1 MNPKIVSTLL
11 IVGTLLVGIVL
22 GVVGNGALQN
32 KRMKELSKIRNNPR
46 GFSEFVIRTVQPAD
60 DAQRLEV
67 EQILEKYGAQYRVT
81 RDRQQK
87 EMEAIGDSMRAEM
100 KLILSPEQYNA
111 LEEMFENR
119 RKRDDGERGR
129 KKRQGPGPDSLR

>member
-119 RKRDDGERGR
+119 RKRDDGEHGR
-129 KKRQGPGPDSLR
+129 KKRKGPGPDSLR